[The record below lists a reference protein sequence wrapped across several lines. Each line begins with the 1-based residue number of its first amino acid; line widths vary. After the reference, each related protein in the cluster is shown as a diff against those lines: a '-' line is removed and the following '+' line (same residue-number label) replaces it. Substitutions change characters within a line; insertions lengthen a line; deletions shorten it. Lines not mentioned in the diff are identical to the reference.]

1 MPEKTA
7 RWTTMSD
14 GIPNDGSG
22 GPDYA
27 KDQPGAHPIP
37 SITHG
42 VSTAATRIGP
52 GRSTRLR
59 HLRES
64 LL

>member
-14 GIPNDGSG
+14 GIPNEGSG
-22 GPDYA
+22 GTDYA
-27 KDQPGAHPIP
+27 RNQSGAHSIP

-42 VSTAATRIGP
+42 VSTAAMRIGP
-52 GRSTRLR
+52 GRRIRLR
-59 HLRES
+59 HFRES